1 MLIKNHSSEKVRQFL
16 FLPQRGKFVPKRAAI
31 VHLHEV
37 CFIQVWLQTEFT
49 LWQSG
54 SGEGLVWGTH
64 SPVHS
69 SPSSHRLS
77 CWCQK
82 PYVWVFCIDSW
93 WSIFRKQRQSW
104 SPLHIH
110 FLLRRSMLSHKWLKF
125 LCTVWAIHFP
135 TTCSFVL
142 KNATI
147 FGGPIKQ
154 KLWLEIAQRQRKTQ
168 QHCRKEAGEGNN
180 LA

>member
-1 MLIKNHSSEKVRQFL
+1 MFTKKKTRRYWKMLIRNHGYEKVRQFL

-37 CFIQVWLQTEFT
+37 CFIQPQVWLQTEFT

-110 FLLRRSMLSHKWLKF
+110 FLLRRSMLSHKD
-125 LCTVWAIHFP
+125 
-135 TTCSFVL
+135 
-142 KNATI
+142 
-147 FGGPIKQ
+147 
-154 KLWLEIAQRQRKTQ
+154 LEMTEISLHSMDNTFSNHLQFRT
-168 QHCRKEAGEGNN
+168 
-180 LA
+180 